1 MLSVSLLDHQEQQWE
16 GQQRGGLG
24 RPPVAGP
31 WWQAPGGGHG
41 RHPVTPGSC
50 DVDSTSTAGGDSAG
64 TDQAFVQRGNA
75 RRAVMSFLAAGWLAS
90 AAAPASAEGVA
101 SDLARR
107 VLRPADLDEVQAVVA
122 LLDARS
128 TLRDIAALAAT
139 GPESKERF
147 DGRKLW
153 PAYARWLREAGPAAP
168 TVARLVT
175 GSTDGE
181 DTLSEMYGGKAE
193 LPGATDAVY
202 RGLGRVLT
210 ISGRTIRPEAQ
221 ESPEA
226 ALEAKAALD
235 TFLAKVPQQ
244 VYEQAMAFR
253 VARAQK
259 LGQQ

>member
-1 MLSVSLLDHQEQQWE
+1 MHAGLSCLSSLL
-16 GQQRGGLG
+16 
-24 RPPVAGP
+24 
-31 WWQAPGGGHG
+31 
-41 RHPVTPGSC
+41 
-50 DVDSTSTAGGDSAG
+50 
-64 TDQAFVQRGNA
+64 
-75 RRAVMSFLAAGWLAS
+75 AGWPQLLHPLLLKVWHQLGTGQWHNHS
-90 AAAPASAEGVA
+90 VA

-193 LPGATDAVY
+193 LPG
-202 RGLGRVLT
+202 
-210 ISGRTIRPEAQ
+210 
-221 ESPEA
+221 
-226 ALEAKAALD
+226 
-235 TFLAKVPQQ
+235 VPQQ